1 MNTDDRVIT
10 IDGLW
15 KRYGLGIRSEFLDFL
30 SDSKQSSKIPDQK
43 EVWALRD
50 INLEVRRGET
60 LGIIGQNGAG
70 KSTLLKVLAGV
81 TKITHG
87 KAETR
92 GTIFPMIELNAG
104 LNPELTGREN
114 VYLLAAIMGLSR
126 GDTEAKLPEIE
137 DFCELSEWFDEP
149 VRKYSTGMVTRL
161 GFGVAMNV
169 QADILLV
176 DEVLAVGDLTFQRKC
191 FDRMETMRRENVTT
205 LFVSHNIRQV
215 ERICSRAIIL
225 QSGQIIEKG
234 ETGPVCDRYY
244 LESHAKIKR
253 QIEDGAPNYIIHE
266 SSGELE
272 IITVK
277 TLSVKREPCDVVAF
291 SDPLIIQVHYRAEG
305 RIRHPVLGID
315 FFTTD
320 MLHVAGFN
328 NLTQHLEVT
337 LVGEGIFECCV
348 ERLTLLPGVFTIGMK
363 IKASNNRVI
372 YQARN
377 MATFQ
382 VVSEDHV
389 RNTSFGL
396 VHLDTMWSMNPNPS
410 RDA

>member
-1 MNTDDRVIT
+1 M
-10 IDGLW
+10 
-15 KRYGLGIRSEFLDFL
+15 
-30 SDSKQSSKIPDQK
+30 
-43 EVWALRD
+43 
-50 INLEVRRGET
+50 
-60 LGIIGQNGAG
+60 
-70 KSTLLKVLAGV
+70 
-81 TKITHG
+81 
-87 KAETR
+87 
-92 GTIFPMIELNAG
+92 
-104 LNPELTGREN
+104 
-114 VYLLAAIMGLSR
+114 
-126 GDTEAKLPEIE
+126 
-137 DFCELSEWFDEP
+137 
-149 VRKYSTGMVTRL
+149 
-161 GFGVAMNV
+161 
-169 QADILLV
+169 
-176 DEVLAVGDLTFQRKC
+176 
-191 FDRMETMRRENVTT
+191 
-205 LFVSHNIRQV
+205 
-215 ERICSRAIIL
+215 
-225 QSGQIIEKG
+225 
-234 ETGPVCDRYY
+234 
-244 LESHAKIKR
+244 
-253 QIEDGAPNYIIHE
+253 
-266 SSGELE
+266 
-272 IITVK
+272 
-277 TLSVKREPCDVVAF
+277 KREPCDVVAF

-337 LVGEGIFECCV
+337 LVGEGVFECCV

>member
-253 QIEDGAPNYIIHE
+253 
-266 SSGELE
+266 
-272 IITVK
+272 
-277 TLSVKREPCDVVAF
+277 
-291 SDPLIIQVHYRAEG
+291 
-305 RIRHPVLGID
+305 
-315 FFTTD
+315 
-320 MLHVAGFN
+320 
-328 NLTQHLEVT
+328 
-337 LVGEGIFECCV
+337 
-348 ERLTLLPGVFTIGMK
+348 
-363 IKASNNRVI
+363 
-372 YQARN
+372 
-377 MATFQ
+377 
-382 VVSEDHV
+382 
-389 RNTSFGL
+389 
-396 VHLDTMWSMNPNPS
+396 
-410 RDA
+410 